1 MKNKDFSLQLLT
13 HKQIFANREDAVTYF
28 EDNFKPYALAGE
40 PAIAFYGE
48 EKSPKAIIAI
58 GTSTDKRI
66 FFIDTE
72 ELSEKIKALDEATQ
86 EEKEEI
92 ADAVDLIKNI
102 ISACGLT
109 FDENKKTNRV
119 TYEPDIKDAVISDAK
134 SLGEAIDLI
143 SKFVQKGFEN
153 SALNV
158 KNTETVKLVYTD
170 NEDGG
175 KLLKAN
181 VRVSNSGDSDDVD
194 FNDNIICKKTD
205 GIYATANL
213 EYDAEKHQLVFT
225 SSGYKDGKYKDDAHR
240 KTISLEEHS
249 SIDVEN
255 HNHNI
260 ALTINKVSGTNKYII
275 SGDVVL
281 SENAHNILEVENNAL
296 LVKGIASKIQYANTT
311 VDKELDAIN
320 GKIDDVNDKIDN
332 IADNLNI
339 EGTPTDTIN
348 TSVRKLS
355 HGFSVSGDVRLSND
369 GSIKISDGGI
379 STNIDVNVDSLTNTL
394 TLSNGTRTKTV
405 TLPGIE
411 IVKNIYYD
419 EANAVLVIELTNSSN
434 PLKIP
439 VADMIETIDVQ
450 NDASSAVELHKHSKE
465 GVTGKSYISGTL
477 KIRTNDNLLTKDST
491 TGELYVPKSSVTD
504 AIAEETNRAKEAEKA
519 LQTNI
524 DANTKAINDETTRA
538 KAAETELHNSDD
550 AINTELLSVK
560 NKLEAETTARET
572 FDNTI
577 KATVDSHTKSLTDI
591 NSSLNEVKSEL
602 AEETSARELADTNL
616 ANGIATNTT
625 AIDKEVTRAK
635 EAEATISDTV
645 AKNEEEF
652 ETFKES
658 TNSSIQGLKD
668 ADTELKELVTDKVTD
683 INAEI
688 ATVKNDVKT
697 VTDGLTVEVTRAK
710 EAETKLTTDVADN
723 KKAIADEVKRASDK
737 DTEIENTLATHVGK
751 FDDFK
756 EATEEKLATLTTS
769 TEAVTAKANEIEN
782 DYKVADTALQT
793 NIDKEVARATTSEE
807 KITTTLST
815 EVERAKTEEASIS
828 SKVADNTT
836 AIKTEETRAI
846 AAEAEL
852 TEKVNTKVAAVE
864 IRKNSASDLQ
874 YTLYVD
880 EKPCGDINI
889 PEDQFLKSV
898 TYDEVSKTIH
908 FVFKTTEGEQTSDIN
923 VSDLVDTYTAGNG
936 LKLDANKFSVQ
947 ISEGSESYLTVT
959 EGGVKLSGINEELV
973 KKANVGDSYTKA
985 ESDAKY
991 ITEHQDISDLATK
1004 EEVKAVSDEL
1014 AETKTKV
1021 ANNADAI
1028 TIINGNEAQVG
1039 SIKKSLA
1046 DAKAYTDT
1054 KVSDSETKVLADAK
1068 EYTDEKVKA
1077 ETDRAEAVEA
1087 THSEAIET
1095 LNTEIVKK
1103 IENVTIEKNSASDLQ
1118 YILYV
1123 DGKKVSE
1130 INIAKDQ
1137 FLKDVSY
1144 DSASKKLHFVF
1155 ETTDGV
1161 KEQDVDISDLVDT
1174 YTAGDGL
1181 KIEDNKFSVV
1191 VNNDSEK
1198 YLTISNEGLKI
1209 EGIDA
1214 AFATK
1219 ANVGVS
1225 YTKEESDAKY
1235 LTEHQDLSGL
1245 ATKEALAD
1253 TDANVAVLDTRVKA
1267 NEDAISVLNG
1277 NEAQEGSV
1285 KKVLVDAKAYADE
1298 AVKVETDRATAKE
1311 GELAT
1316 EIATK
1321 VGEVKL
1327 EKDAH
1332 NDLVYALYVDGAK
1345 SGEITIPKD
1354 QFLKDVSYNAKNKE
1368 LVFVFTTSD
1377 GEKTTNV
1384 DVADLVDTYK
1394 AGEGLSMTDDNTFA
1408 VKVGDSSEKYLK
1420 VTAEGIVISGIDAE
1434 LAKKAKIGASYTK
1447 EESDAKYLTE
1457 HQDISGLATK
1467 ESVKE
1472 VSDSLSAT
1480 NANVATNASAI
1491 AVLNG
1496 NEAQDGS
1503 VKKALADAKEYTDSK
1518 VADNEY
1524 TAGNGLSLTDN
1535 KFEVKKADGSQKYL
1549 EVIADGVKIVGVD
1562 EALATKANSS
1572 DVYTIAQI
1580 DAKGYLTEQDI
1591 SGLATKTEVET
1602 VDNNLSLAKTDLET
1616 KIGTVEASVE
1626 TEKTRATEAEKV
1638 LETKI
1643 ADNFTKSSFTV
1654 NKTNTVN
1661 LVKATNTDGSSVL
1674 SANVEVSS
1682 IAGNLIKADQ
1692 PLYASVDLSYDEGT
1706 NTLKFSS
1713 SALAD
1718 TKEIKLSVGSIID
1731 SITYDAATEEIVISY
1746 TNAGG
1751 EKGEVRFSART
1762 LFNQLTVQTDHLG
1775 AIILE
1780 KETKDGKDI
1789 LSGKVVL
1796 SSLATNALINDQGS
1810 LYVSNQAKDYK
1821 MADDTTV
1828 ENAITTVKTTVGTL
1842 SEKVAEFGVKVTA
1855 IETNDKTQDT
1865 NIKANS
1871 DNIISIKEKNIEQDG
1886 KITSLETKV
1895 DEIDQR
1901 TAMNVAN
1908 TTTVAMNKTTDGVV
1922 TSTVIVD
1929 GNENNLLKAGE
1940 NGLIV
1945 DGTVDYGTY

>member
-72 ELSEKIKALDEATQ
+72 ELSEKIKSLDEATQ
-86 EEKEEI
+86 DEKEEI

-153 SALNV
+153 SELNV

-170 NEDGG
+170 SEDGG

-181 VRVSNSGDSDDVD
+181 VRISNSGDSDDVD

-213 EYDAEKHQLVFT
+213 EYDAEKHQLIFT

-281 SENAHNILEVENNAL
+281 SENVHNILEVENNAL

-311 VDKELDAIN
+311 VEKELDTIN
-320 GKIDDVNDKIDN
+320 GKIDDVNGKIDN

-339 EGTPTDTIN
+339 EGTSTDTIN

-491 TGELYVPKSSVTD
+491 TGELYVPKSAVTD
-504 AIAEETNRAKEAEKA
+504 AIAEETTRAKEVEKA
-519 LQTNI
+519 LQTSI

-560 NKLEAETTARET
+560 NKLEAETTAREA

-577 KATVDSHTKSLTDI
+577 KATVDSHTQSLTDI

-602 AEETSARELADTNL
+602 AEETNARELADANLTNS
-616 ANGIATNTT
+616 IATNTT

-635 EAEATISDTV
+635 ESEATISDTV
-645 AKNEEEF
+645 AKNEETF
-652 ETFKES
+652 ETFKEA
-658 TNSSIQGLKD
+658 TNASIQGLKD
-668 ADTELKELVTDKVTD
+668 ADTVLKELVTDKVTD

-697 VTDGLTVEVTRAK
+697 VTDGLTVEIARAK
-710 EAETKLTTDVADN
+710 EAEAKLTTDVADN
-723 KKAIADEVKRASDK
+723 KKAIADEVKRSSNK
-737 DTEIENTLATHVGK
+737 DAEIENTLATHVGK

-756 EATEEKLATLTTS
+756 EATNEKLAALTTS

-782 DYKVADTALQT
+782 AYKVADTTLQT
-793 NIDKEVARATTSEE
+793 NIDKEVTRATAAED
-807 KITTTLST
+807 KITTNLSA
-815 EVERAKTEEASIS
+815 EIERAKTEEASIS

-836 AIKTEETRAI
+836 SIKAEETRAT

-852 TEKVNTKVAAVE
+852 AEKVNTKVATVE

-908 FVFKTTEGEQTSDIN
+908 FVFKTTDGEQTSDIN

-947 ISEGSESYLTVT
+947 ISEGSESYITVT
-959 EGGVKLSGINEELV
+959 EGGIKLSGINNEFA

-1004 EEVKAVSDEL
+1004 EEVKA
-1014 AETKTKV
+1014 
-1021 ANNADAI
+1021 
-1028 TIINGNEAQVG
+1028 
-1039 SIKKSLA
+1039 
-1046 DAKAYTDT
+1046 
-1054 KVSDSETKVLADAK
+1054 
-1068 EYTDEKVKA
+1068 
-1077 ETDRAEAVEA
+1077 ETDRAEAVET
-1087 THSEAIET
+1087 THGEAIDT
-1095 LNTEIVKK
+1095 LKAEIVKK

-1144 DSASKKLHFVF
+1144 DSTSKKLHFVF

-1174 YTAGDGL
+1174 YTAGNGL
-1181 KIEDNKFSVV
+1181 KVEDNKFSVV

-1209 EGIDA
+1209 EGIDTALA
-1214 AFATK
+1214 AK
-1219 ANVGVS
+1219 ANVGMS

-1235 LTEHQDLSGL
+1235 LTEHQDVSNL

-1253 TDANVAVLDTRVKA
+1253 TDAKVTALDTRVKA
-1267 NEDAISVLNG
+1267 NEDAISILNG

-1285 KKVLVDAKAYADE
+1285 KKVLVDAKTYADE
-1298 AVKVETDRATAKE
+1298 AVKVEADRATAKE

-1316 EIATK
+1316 AIATK

-1354 QFLKDVSYNAKNKE
+1354 QFLKDVSYNAKSKE

-1394 AGEGLSMTDDNTFA
+1394 AGDGLSITEDNTFT
-1408 VKVGDSSEKYLK
+1408 VKVGDSSEKYIK
-1420 VTAEGIVISGIDAE
+1420 VTAEGIVISGIDTE
-1434 LAKKAKIGASYTK
+1434 LAKKAEIGTSYTK

-1472 VSDSLSAT
+1472 VSDNLLAT
-1480 NANVATNASAI
+1480 NANVATNAIAI
-1491 AVLNG
+1491 AVING
-1496 NEAQDGS
+1496 NEAQEGS
-1503 VKKALADAKEYTDSK
+1503 VKKALADAKAYTDAK
-1518 VADNEY
+1518 ITDNEY
-1524 TAGNGLSLTDN
+1524 TAGNGLSLTDK
-1535 KFEVKKADGSQKYL
+1535 KFEVKKADGSQKYI

-1580 DAKGYLTEQDI
+1580 DAKGYLTEHQDI

-1602 VDNNLSLAKTDLET
+1602 VDDKLSLAKTDLET
-1616 KIGTVEASVE
+1616 KIGTVETSVE
-1626 TEKTRATEAEKV
+1626 TEKTRATEAEKA

-1643 ADNFTKSSFTV
+1643 TDNFTKSSFTV

-1661 LVKATNTDGSSVL
+1661 LIKTANTDGSSVL

-1713 SALAD
+1713 SALAE

-1842 SEKVAEFGVKVTA
+1842 SEKVTEFGVKVTA
-1855 IETNDKTQDT
+1855 IEANDKTQDT

-1895 DEIDQR
+1895 EEIDQR
-1901 TAMNVAN
+1901 TAIKVAS
-1908 TTTVAMNKTTDGVV
+1908 TTTVAMSKTTDGVV

>member
-86 EEKEEI
+86 DEKEEI

-153 SALNV
+153 SELNV

-170 NEDGG
+170 SEDGG

-181 VRVSNSGDSDDVD
+181 VRISNSGDSDDVD

-281 SENAHNILEVENNAL
+281 SENVHNILEVENNAL

-311 VDKELDAIN
+311 VDKELDTIN

-339 EGTPTDTIN
+339 EGASTDTIN
-348 TSVRKLS
+348 TTVRKLS
-355 HGFSVSGDVRLSND
+355 HGFSVSGDIRLSND

-394 TLSNGTRTKTV
+394 TLSNGTRTKTI

-477 KIRTNDNLLTKDST
+477 KIRINDNLLTKDST

-504 AIAEETNRAKEAEKA
+504 AIAEETTRAKDAEKA
-519 LQTNI
+519 LQTSI
-524 DANTKAINDETTRA
+524 DANTKAINDETARA

-577 KATVDSHTKSLTDI
+577 KATVDSHTQSLTDI

-602 AEETSARELADTNL
+602 AEETSERELADANLTNS
-616 ANGIATNTT
+616 IATNTT

-635 EAEATISDTV
+635 ESEATISDTV
-645 AKNEEEF
+645 AKNEETF
-652 ETFKES
+652 ETFKEA
-658 TNSSIQGLKD
+658 TNASIQGLKD
-668 ADTELKELVTDKVTD
+668 ADTVLKELVTDKVTD

-697 VTDGLTVEVTRAK
+697 VTDGLTVEVARAK
-710 EAETKLTTDVADN
+710 EAEAKLTTDVADN
-723 KKAIADEVKRASDK
+723 KKAIADEVKRSSDK

-756 EATEEKLATLTTS
+756 EATDEKLAALTTS

-782 DYKVADTALQT
+782 AYKVADTTLQT
-793 NIDKEVARATTSEE
+793 NIDKEVTRATAAED
-807 KITTTLST
+807 KITTNLSA
-815 EVERAKTEEASIS
+815 EIERAKTEEASIS

-836 AIKTEETRAI
+836 SIKAEETRAT

-852 TEKVNTKVAAVE
+852 AEKVNTKVAAVE

-908 FVFKTTEGEQTSDIN
+908 FVFKTTDGEQTSDIN

-959 EGGVKLSGINEELV
+959 EGGIKLSGINNEFA
-973 KKANVGDSYTKA
+973 KKANVGDSYTKT

-991 ITEHQDISDLATK
+991 ITEHQDISNLATK
-1004 EEVKAVSDEL
+1004 EEVKA
-1014 AETKTKV
+1014 
-1021 ANNADAI
+1021 
-1028 TIINGNEAQVG
+1028 EA
-1039 SIKKSLA
+1039 
-1046 DAKAYTDT
+1046 
-1054 KVSDSETKVLADAK
+1054 
-1068 EYTDEKVKA
+1068 
-1077 ETDRAEAVEA
+1077 DRAEAVET
-1087 THSEAIET
+1087 THGEAIDT
-1095 LNTEIVKK
+1095 LKAEIIKK

-1174 YTAGDGL
+1174 YTAGNGL
-1181 KIEDNKFSVV
+1181 KVEDNKFSVV

-1209 EGIDA
+1209 EGIDTALA
-1214 AFATK
+1214 AK
-1219 ANVGVS
+1219 ANVGMS

-1235 LTEHQDLSGL
+1235 LTEHQDVSNL

-1253 TDANVAVLDTRVKA
+1253 TDAKVTALDTRVKA
-1267 NEDAISVLNG
+1267 NEDAISILNG

-1285 KKVLVDAKAYADE
+1285 KKVLVDAKTYADE
-1298 AVKVETDRATAKE
+1298 AVKVEADRATAKE

-1316 EIATK
+1316 AIATK

-1354 QFLKDVSYNAKNKE
+1354 QFLKDVSYNAKSKE

-1394 AGEGLSMTDDNTFA
+1394 AGDGLSMTEDNTFT

-1420 VTAEGIVISGIDAE
+1420 VTAEGIVISGINTE
-1434 LAKKAKIGASYTK
+1434 LAKKAEIGASYTK

-1472 VSDSLSAT
+1472 VSDNLLTT

-1491 AVLNG
+1491 EVLNG
-1496 NEAQDGS
+1496 NEAQEGS
-1503 VKKALADAKEYTDSK
+1503 VKKALADAKAYTDAK

-1524 TAGNGLSLTDN
+1524 MAGNGLSLAN
-1535 KFEVKKADGSQKYL
+1535 KKFEVKKADGSQKYI

-1580 DAKGYLTEQDI
+1580 DAKGYLTEHQDI

-1602 VDNNLSLAKTDLET
+1602 VDDKLSLAKTDLET
-1616 KIGTVEASVE
+1616 KIGTVETSVE
-1626 TEKTRATEAEKV
+1626 TEKTRATESEKA

-1643 ADNFTKSSFTV
+1643 TDNFTKSSFTV

-1661 LVKATNTDGSSVL
+1661 LIKTVNTDGSSVL

-1713 SALAD
+1713 SALAE

-1828 ENAITTVKTTVGTL
+1828 ENAITTVKTTVDTL
-1842 SEKVAEFGVKVTA
+1842 SEKVTEFGVKVTA
-1855 IETNDKTQDT
+1855 IEANDKTQDT

-1895 DEIDQR
+1895 EEIDQR
-1901 TAMNVAN
+1901 TAIKVAN
-1908 TTTVAMNKTTDGVV
+1908 TTTVAMSKTTDGVV
-1922 TSTVIVD
+1922 TSAVIVD